1 MSSSNEEEAYKG
13 PIQPY
18 MFEPP
23 KPNSAA
29 DVAANSSASSEDFG
43 GRHLMDVTEWYAPMI
58 SASYFTWQLNLG
70 KILI

>member
-1 MSSSNEEEAYKG
+1 MSSSNEEEAAYKG

-58 SASYFTWQLNLG
+58 SASYFT
-70 KILI
+70 